1 MPTIQ
6 GIVNP
11 AGTKIRQQGAFTVVS
26 KSATRLIIRVQGQ
39 NLMRAFVLATPW
51 RNDGD
56 IGPTGISASPDPQN
70 TRRSATLFLR
80 GRGNG
85 ELQMKCHPLLERK
98 RHRRTVVGR

>member
-70 TRRSATLFLR
+70 TEYMIFAVDDYYGVSFRIQT
-80 GRGNG
+80 
-85 ELQMKCHPLLERK
+85 
-98 RHRRTVVGR
+98 